1 MDQIIGNL
9 IIRLEV
15 IDSTN
20 NYAIGQI
27 KTNDLPD
34 GTVFLTAEQTAG
46 RGQMK
51 NSWESEPGKNLLF
64 SIVLYP
70 AFLDIRLQFM
80 LSKVVSLGIYKALN
94 KYVSPLKIK
103 WPNDIYAGDKKLGG
117 ILIEHSIMGSKLH
130 NSVIGVGL
138 NINQAAF
145 YSDAPN
151 PVSLSMLTNQHF
163 DSDQILTEVLSSI
176 DEYYLKL
183 KMGLNVE
190 IDQEFLQ
197 ALYRLNEIHTYR
209 TKDGLFDGEIVGIN
223 EIGQLQI
230 KAIDGALL
238 TFHFKEV
245 EFLYSETD

>member
-20 NYAIGQI
+20 NYAISQI

-51 NSWESEPGKNLLF
+51 NTWESEPGKNLLF
-64 SIVLYP
+64 SVVLYP
-70 AFLDIRLQFM
+70 SFLEIRQQFI

-94 KYVSPLKIK
+94 KYVNGLKIK
-103 WPNDIYAGDKKLGG
+103 WPNDIYVGDKKLGG

-130 NSVIGVGL
+130 SSVIGVGL
-138 NINQAAF
+138 NINQYAF

-163 DSDQILTEVLSSI
+163 DCDQILTEILKSI

-183 KMGLNVE
+183 RMGLNAE
-190 IDQEFLQ
+190 IDQEFLR
-197 ALYRLNEIHTYR
+197 ALYRLNEIHAYR
-209 TKDGLFDGEIVGIN
+209 TKDGLFNGEIVGIN

-230 KAIDGALL
+230 RAVYGDLL

-245 EFLYSETD
+245 EFLHSETE